1 VLEERK
7 SHLNVGF
14 SQRPALVALDTAI
27 SNSSNMHI
35 KAHCLAVA
43 ILQLT
48 NTHLTTATDSFLTMA
63 AQPSPTKK
71 FHKTTYPSLDPT
83 RPELSAKGKT
93 IVITGGGTGIGA
105 EVAKYFAK
113 AGAYRIAI
121 LGRREQPLLETK
133 AAIEEESPGTE
144 IIAIPTDGTKNSQ
157 VEAAFEQVT
166 KNGKVDVLVSNA
178 AVLGVVGTIEELRP
192 EKWLEGVVTN
202 LQINSNLVS
211 AFLKHR
217 AKDAV
222 IIETGSCAAH
232 FNIAP
237 GFSSYSVAKMASAR
251 FYQFL
256 QFENPDL
263 SIFSVQP
270 GAVDT
275 DMSRSAGYKP
285 KEENEEFQWKEQGS
299 ELLSERDDAS
309 LAASFFVWLASPEAK
324 FLKGKFVWANW
335 DVDEL
340 KARAKEIEGTHFLSI
355 GLGGWPF
362 E

>member
-1 VLEERK
+1 
-7 SHLNVGF
+7 
-14 SQRPALVALDTAI
+14 
-27 SNSSNMHI
+27 
-35 KAHCLAVA
+35 
-43 ILQLT
+43 
-48 NTHLTTATDSFLTMA
+48 MA
-63 AQPSPTKK
+63 AQQSPTKK
-71 FHKTTYPSLDPT
+71 FHKTTYPSLNPT

-105 EVAKYFAK
+105 ETAKYFAK
-113 AGAYRIAI
+113 AGASRIAI

-133 AAIEEESPGTE
+133 AAIEAESPGPE
-144 IIAIPTDGTKNSQ
+144 IIAIPTDGTKNDQ
-157 VEAAFEQVT
+157 VAAAFEEIA
-166 KNGKVDVLVSNA
+166 KKGKVDVLCSNA
-178 AVLGVVGTIEELRP
+178 AVLGAVGSIEELDP
-192 EKWLEGVVTN
+192 AKWLEGVVTN
-202 LQINSNLVS
+202 LQINTNLVS

-217 AKDAV
+217 AENAV
-222 IIETGSCAAH
+222 IIETNSCAGH

-237 GFSSYSVAKMASAR
+237 GYSTYSVAKMATAR

-256 QFENPDL
+256 QFEHPEL

-285 KEENEEFQWKEQGS
+285 KAENEEFQWKEQGT

-309 LAASFFVWLASPEAK
+309 LPASFFVWLASPEAK
-324 FLKGKFVWANW
+324 FLKGKFLWANW

-340 KARAKEIEGTHFLSI
+340 KDRAKEIEGTQFLSI